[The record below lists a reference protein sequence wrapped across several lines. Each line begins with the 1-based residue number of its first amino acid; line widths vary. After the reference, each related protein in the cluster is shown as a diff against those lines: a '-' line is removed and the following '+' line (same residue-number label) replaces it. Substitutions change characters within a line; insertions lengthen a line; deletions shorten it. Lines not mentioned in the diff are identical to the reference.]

1 MYVNDSFS
9 LKSISHIIFIG
20 SSRNAPM
27 VVQSLNYMLLYIV
40 QYDIHYDECATDEH
54 FA

>member
-1 MYVNDSFS
+1 MYVNDSFF
-9 LKSISHIIFIG
+9 LKSISHNFIG

-40 QYDIHYDECATDEH
+40 QYDIHYGECASDEH